1 MIRVLAWV
9 LALGF
14 VAGAAAF
21 SKTGEIQV
29 ARLPP
34 EVRATIAL
42 IRGGGPFPYQK
53 DGAVFG
59 NREGILPRRERG
71 YYREYTVKT
80 PGDRDRGAHRIVSGR
95 DGRLYYTDDHY
106 RSFRRIIE

>member
-1 MIRVLAWV
+1 MIRLLAWV

-21 SKTGEIQV
+21 TQIGEIRT
-29 ARLPP
+29 AELPP
-34 EVRATIAL
+34 EARATITL

-80 PGDRDRGAHRIVSGR
+80 PGARDRGARRIVSGR

-106 RSFRRIIE
+106 RSFRHIIE